1 MPDLFY
7 PDVLGI
13 PDLLCSSVIRIPD
26 HLCSSVIRIPDL
38 VCSSVIR
45 IPDLF
50 YSDVLGIPDLLCSS
64 DPYTWP
70 ILPWS
75 TKYTW
80 RLRLHCI
87 LLSSRAWSNPPS
99 QCLTRY
105 YWLESGFSHLDL
117 LSAAAWIVYSLQ
129 PDSNQI
135 FLVKIWFISSRST
148 ICCSLNIVWYRTRF

>member
-7 PDVLGI
+7 PDVLG
-13 PDLLCSSVIRIPD
+13 IPD

-38 VCSSVIR
+38 LCSSVIR

-50 YSDVLGIPDLLCSS
+50 YSEVLGIPDLLCSS
-64 DPYTWP
+64 DPYTCP

-87 LLSSRAWSNPPS
+87 LLSSRAWNNPPS

-117 LSAAAWIVYSLQ
+117 LSAAAWIVYSIE
-129 PDSNQI
+129 PDSNLI
-135 FLVKIWFISSRST
+135 LLAKIWFFSSRST
-148 ICCSLNIVWYRTRF
+148 ICCSLNSVQLTTRF

>member
-7 PDVLGI
+7 P
-13 PDLLCSSVIRIPD
+13 
-26 HLCSSVIRIPDL
+26 
-38 VCSSVIR
+38 
-45 IPDLF
+45 
-50 YSDVLGIPDLLCSS
+50 DVLGIPDLLCSS

-117 LSAAAWIVYSLQ
+117 LSVPAWILYSIETDSNLILLVKIWFFSSKSTIAAAWILYNIE
-129 PDSNQI
+129 PDSKRI
-135 FLVKIWFISSRST
+135 FLVKIWLFSSKST
-148 ICCSLNIVWYRTRF
+148 ICCSLNSVQYKTRF